1 MKYICKDLV
10 KVGGKVIASPYDI
23 VVIGEDQIYNVTTG
37 VDIKEISVDE
47 FKTHLNNIHDDYIT
61 VDTVPSKEDNFRNII
76 EELYSTYIKKNSD
89 YGNSFDRSLDEWGL
103 QAAAFR
109 MDDKMNR
116 FKNLVRTGSFKVK
129 DESVVDTLKDLAN
142 YAIMTA
148 MYIEYGNV

>member
-23 VVIGEDQIYNVTTG
+23 VVIGDDQIYNVTTG

-47 FKTHLNNIHDDYIT
+47 FKTHLNNIHDDYT
-61 VDTVPSKEDNFRNII
+61 TVPSKEDNFRNII

-116 FKNLVRTGSFKVK
+116 FKNLVKTGSFKVK